1 MSTSTRSHLPAP
13 GAPHANRLLGYPP
26 DARLLIL
33 NADDFGMCQ
42 AINQAIRETLGAGV
56 VRATSLMMPCPWAL
70 GAVSFLRAHPE
81 IPFGVHLTAIW
92 DADDYTWGPLASR
105 DKVPALVDAAGRFHS
120 MQSFPAVMD
129 QTGLSQL
136 ELEFRLQIEAVLA
149 AGLKPAHLDWHSLR
163 LDRHPEIYD
172 LAFRLARAYGLALRV
187 TGEAMRQKVRR
198 LGLPCSDHDLLDS
211 FSLDPL
217 TKAERYRQL
226 LHTLPPGL
234 SEWAVHPGID
244 NAELLALEPDGN
256 HVRQTDY
263 DFWTSPQAA
272 ALIEQEGILLIDY
285 RALQTAWQG

>member
-1 MSTSTRSHLPAP
+1 MIIRPSPP
-13 GAPHANRLLGYPP
+13 PANRLLGYPP

-42 AINQAIRETLGAGV
+42 AINQAISETLRAGV
-56 VRATSLMMPCPWAL
+56 VRAASLMMPGPWAL

-105 DKVPALVDAAGRFHS
+105 DKVPALVDAAGRFHT

-149 AGLKPAHLDWHSLR
+149 EGLKPAHLDWHALR
-163 LDRHPEIYD
+163 LDRYPAAYD
-172 LAFRLARAYGLALRV
+172 LLLRLAREYGLALRV
-187 TGEAMRQKVRR
+187 TGAAMRQQVRR
-198 LGLPCSDHDLLDS
+198 LGLPCNDHDLLDS
-211 FSLDPL
+211 FSLEPSSK
-217 TKAERYRQL
+217 TARYAQL
-226 LHTLPPGL
+226 LHELPPGL
-234 SEWAVHPGID
+234 SEWAVHPGLD
-244 NAELLALEPDGN
+244 TPELLALEPDGN

-263 DFWTSPQAA
+263 DFWTSPQAG

-285 RALQTAWQG
+285 RALQAAWQG